1 MHVSLDSRQERQC
14 ALLRTLCTQE
24 EVSENGGKESELET
38 RFGKESAVG
47 EVHVYSYTI
56 YVHTV
61 YVLYSPVVVPLLR
74 YTSKV

>member
-1 MHVSLDSRQERQC
+1 MHVSLDSRQERQR
-14 ALLRTLCTQE
+14 ALPQTLCTQE
-24 EVSENGGKESELET
+24 EVSEHGGKESELE
-38 RFGKESAVG
+38 RMFGKASAVG

-61 YVLYSPVVVPLLR
+61 YVLYSVVAVPLLR

>member
-1 MHVSLDSRQERQC
+1 MHVSLDSRQERQH

-24 EVSENGGKESELET
+24 EVSENGGKESELE
-38 RFGKESAVG
+38 RVFGKASAVG
-47 EVHVYSYTI
+47 EVPVYSYII

-61 YVLYSPVVVPLLR
+61 YLLYSPLAVPLLR